1 MIDSIYTM
9 CIDKLYN
16 EYKEYALKHYKRH
29 SLGSVHVA
37 FIIKHKKIIAVAANK
52 VGSRS
57 NGSGYSAK
65 SLHAE
70 KAVVK
75 ALGDMSQL
83 RGATLI
89 VIRVMKGTQEINYS
103 APCHSCQCFLD
114 KAQREWGL
122 RRVIHS

>member
-1 MIDSIYTM
+1 M
-9 CIDKLYN
+9 CVDKLYN

-37 FIIKHKKIIAVAANK
+37 FIIKHKKILAVAANK

-89 VIRVMKGTQEINYS
+89 VIRVMKGTREIGNS
-103 APCHSCQCFLD
+103 EPCHSCKCHLE
-114 KAQREWGL
+114 KCMKEYGL
-122 RRVIHS
+122 RQVYYST